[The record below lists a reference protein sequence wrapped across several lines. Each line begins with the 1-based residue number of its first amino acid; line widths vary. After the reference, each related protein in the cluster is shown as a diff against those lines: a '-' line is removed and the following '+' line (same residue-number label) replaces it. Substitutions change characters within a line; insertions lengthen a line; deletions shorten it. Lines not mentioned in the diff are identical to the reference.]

1 MDFAAYT
8 EGLIRGCDA
17 TDGVDGLVLLGS
29 ASAAGAPRRDAWS
42 DHDVYVLL
50 ADDRADEL
58 RASLAFLPFP
68 ERIVARAREGHLGF
82 AVLYDDGHLI
92 EFAAG
97 TREELQVVRTGEH
110 EVVLDTDDDALAA
123 VVAATS
129 GPRDD
134 GELTAADHVTL
145 ALIKLMVG
153 VGRGR
158 RGERINANA
167 FVRTYAVSHLV
178 AAIRARVPPG
188 GHAHDELDPVRRF
201 EVDYAHIGKR
211 MAGALDLRLEDAAHE
226 LVRLTRDALE
236 PGWSDFPTA
245 AADAVERRLGWSS
258 DAG

>member
-50 ADDRADEL
+50 ADGRADEL

-97 TREELQVVRTGEH
+97 TRDELTVVRTGEH
-110 EVVLDTDDDALAA
+110 EVVLDTDDGALSTIVEATGGPSGGDPTTA
-123 VVAATS
+123 V
-129 GPRDD
+129 
-134 GELTAADHVTL
+134 DHVTL

-153 VGRGR
+153 VGRAR
-158 RGERINANA
+158 RGERVNANQ
-167 FVRTYAVSHLV
+167 FVRTYAVGHLLH
-178 AAIRARVPPG
+178 AIRARLPAARTG
-188 GHAHDELDPVRRF
+188 GDPLDPARRF
-201 EVDYAHIGKR
+201 ESDYPAIGAR
-211 MAGALDLRLEDAAHE
+211 LADALDRPLEDAA
-226 LVRLTRDALE
+226 RDLIVLARETLE
-236 PGWSDFPTA
+236 PGWPDFPTPA
-245 AADAVERRLGWSS
+245 AEAVERRLGWS
-258 DAG
+258 G